1 MGERPRLENNMSY
14 SFRRKFDD
22 EGIHCRT
29 CHFILDI
36 IIRYT
41 AWFVWTIVLSAVVI
55 ILVCGDHIEDS
66 RVSKFKKQTNKSNE
80 RKEECDNKENE

>member
-22 EGIHCRT
+22 EDIHRRT
-29 CHFILDI
+29 CHFIRDI
-36 IIRYT
+36 IIRHT
-41 AWFVWTIVLSAVVI
+41 ARFLWSIVLSAVVI

-66 RVSKFKKQTNKSNE
+66 RITKFKK
-80 RKEECDNKENE
+80 